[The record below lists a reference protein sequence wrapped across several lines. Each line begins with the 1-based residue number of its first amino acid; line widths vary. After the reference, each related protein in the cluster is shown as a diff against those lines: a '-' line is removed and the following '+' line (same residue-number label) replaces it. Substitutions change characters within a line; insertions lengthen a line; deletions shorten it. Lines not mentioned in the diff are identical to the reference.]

1 MATLINCTIENFI
14 EQQYV
19 GEQKIEKAYIGAS
32 ENVGRANLPERDMQM
47 AALAKYIP
55 LPERVEDIAAQLST
69 VQNAQDFKMVVAQ
82 IVDMYTPRQK
92 GTIVTKPFR
101 DALMPFITDW
111 KPSDDAV
118 YRQCREVVNQ
128 M

>member
-1 MATLINCTIENFI
+1 MATLINCTIENLI
-14 EQQYV
+14 EKQYV
-19 GEQKIEKAYIGAS
+19 GEQKIETAYIGAS
-32 ENVGRANLPERDMQM
+32 ENVKQTSLPERDMQM

-69 VQNAQDFKMVVAQ
+69 VSSAQGFKMVVSQ
-82 IVDMYTPRQK
+82 IRDMYTRENA
-92 GTIVTKPFR
+92 GIIVTKEFR
-101 DALMPFITDW
+101 EALMSFIIKW

-118 YRQCREVVNQ
+118 YRQCRAVNL